1 MSVTVV
7 ATPFLLLP
15 AFISLAQ
22 AAAVAVG
29 ITGVAATALNHSV
42 KNSAQ
47 AEVNYK
53 TMNEEIKNLLK
64 ESNGIVTKEVMNLLC
79 KEFDT
84 VFVDRDVLIKTLNE
98 HGGENIYFEGDNIS
112 CEMEGFILDFY
123 KPEAT
128 EEQAFPPYRM
138 KITTKCAENEV
149 ESFINDINSE
159 YRLNTQEENYIK
171 IKERLEKQN
180 LKIEEE
186 EVFEDDTIVLTVN
199 ID

>member
-15 AFISLAQ
+15 AFISMAQ

-29 ITGVAATALNHSV
+29 ITGTATAVISASA
-42 KNSAQ
+42 KNSTQAAQ
-47 AEVNYK
+47 NYK
-53 TMNEEIKNLLK
+53 EMNNEIKKLLK
-64 ESNGIVTKEVMNLLC
+64 QSGGMVTKEVMNLLC

-98 HGGENIYFEGDNIS
+98 HGAENIYYEGENIS
-112 CEMEGFILDFY
+112 CEMEGFMLDFY

-138 KITTKCAENEV
+138 KITTKCK
-149 ESFINDINSE
+149 ESELQSFVDDLNSE
-159 YRLNTQEENYIK
+159 YRLNTQEENYVK
-171 IKERLEKQN
+171 IKERLDKQN

-186 EVFEDDTIVLTVN
+186 EVFEDNTIVLTVN